1 VVAPHQTREH
11 TYSTARAQRNT
22 FFPDILSAICIQP
35 PCVTGLRRS
44 DDPDCRKDHAV
55 QWLTRLQATCNA
67 TIHSK
72 SAGQLPGTGP
82 FDLYIYLA
90 DLAEFRGSCPCCCLC
105 YRSHSLTLQLRG
117 SLLLRLAL
125 PRHVLL
131 RPSLRSRHVREHAQ
145 ATDCLL
151 SARRLRH
158 FVRRVQLT
166 A

>member
-1 VVAPHQTREH
+1 MAPHRPREH
-11 TYSTARAQRNT
+11 TCSTARPQRST
-22 FFPDILSAICIQP
+22 FFSKIPAICIQP
-35 PCVTGLRRS
+35 SDVTGLRRS

-67 TIHSK
+67 TIHSR

-90 DLAEFRGSCPCCCLC
+90 DLSEFRGSCSCFCMCDRPLP
-105 YRSHSLTLQLRG
+105 LTLQLRG

-131 RPSLRSRHVREHAQ
+131 RPSLRSRHVLEHAQ

-151 SARRLRH
+151 SARCLRY

-166 A
+166 T